1 MAYNGSVDLISGIR
15 PKNNGTFP
23 LVDAKDVY
31 VTDDKRLD
39 AALDEKMPAADA
51 LPKPEAGGAE
61 GQFLKNG
68 ADGATAW
75 GDVTAEE
82 VKVTDEKNLDAVLAE
97 KADADDVIPKPE
109 AAGTEGDVLRI
120 NSSGSPEWTDPAMP
134 TDSQVREV
142 VTDWLEENPE
152 AIPTEL
158 GDQIDDIKS
167 AFGDITGNRI
177 VDFSDPALKQ
187 YINTNVSEGTA
198 VSWDTPSVS
207 STTNIKW
214 AAVECAPGDQ
224 FTISG
229 KGGNSDRLWAWLN
242 ASKQL
247 IDKSASGATA
257 NGLVITAPA
266 NAAYLI
272 INSETDV
279 PSYYGVLLQ
288 KTVEDG
294 LASKLDVIYSPYD
307 FAIPGNGSTVAQR
320 DFQIVPGHRYKA
332 TIINAGMYSGA
343 SADIRFQIS
352 TKNGEGT
359 YSAKIYTAD
368 PSGVYYFDA
377 DYSDARVYIRAD
389 AGETFICNVD
399 DATTETPTNIASFAT
414 GFEIERGSNSIT
426 VSWSRLYV
434 QFQGSAFDTSES
446 AEYTLDSTH
455 QVLVLRQNSAGVY
468 TSIQLYAQYSS
479 LRTSDIVLLAYNGGN
494 VCGGILTPYII
505 EDAAQTASSA
515 AQTAASAASDA
526 ESAAQ
531 SVAQLINT
539 DVKAF
544 FTIGFAVAETITGV
558 TVSWTRLYIKRRDDE
573 LNTTTPASYAMS
585 NNYPLLVWRNNG
597 VMRLGSFGAVN
608 ANDIVLLIYRDGVIG
623 GLLYPVYA
631 EAFKGYTYSDD
642 AHLNTSRNFNQIL
655 NIPWTPL
662 FDVNSGEGLLPA
674 DVPMTGVPYSSVKE
688 YLKYVGIDVSLHTF
702 ATTVRDPHSLMYTE
716 YPMGVGSQSAYGRTY
731 HGVNSKCYFGSVC
744 SGAVT
749 TAIGSDIQYNSWEY
763 QSFPEVFEVLANQDT
778 KNLEVG
784 DILSY
789 NGHCCVLT
797 GIIRDKNGLLK
808 KYVLSEHTAPI
819 KSVNYS
825 PNSLQ
830 NRTIAEGG
838 VWCRYKMLEN
848 NTKYKASP
856 FVLAADEYLY
866 DQLDIVYR
874 DAQDASAKRTFYYA
888 KASNSDAQWTP
899 GNWQEIGEF
908 TPNTQYRA
916 MPVQADS
923 YCSVGEKLYQCIKSH
938 TSGSTIDLANWRE
951 IKGIVEWA
959 AYPYEFNDDI
969 ITFAGD
975 RAAFHSG
982 DLIYINYTKGNYTSM
997 QIYKDGTLIQTL
1009 MLPGTGYQIDVSSYC
1024 AGAGMYKARL
1034 TNGTDY
1040 SRFTYFEVI
1049 DTTVSA
1055 TYTDGVATVQFSS
1068 ANGTPI
1074 EVQIVEQSGA
1084 TICHNRLSASELRD
1098 GVAVINPGA
1107 KMYVEKHMY
1116 PNRYEGYSATG
1127 YARVM
1132 FAGEYG
1138 NVVNAMIELG
1148 TVTPVIGDLV
1158 RPDGPADLGIVTGAA
1173 TAILTE
1179 TMAGNRYAISFEPSS
1194 SAATVSIVSAM
1205 GNLKWINA
1213 LPATLEAG
1221 KPYLV
1226 NIENG
1231 IGDVVSIG

>member
-1 MAYNGSVDLISGIR
+1 MAKEDNVDV
-15 PKNNGTFP
+15 P
-23 LVDAKDVY
+23 LSDETKWIKIVDVDAAK
-31 VTDDKRLD
+31 
-39 AALDEKMPAADA
+39 
-51 LPKPEAGGAE
+51 
-61 GQFLKNG
+61 Q
-68 ADGATAW
+68 
-75 GDVTAEE
+75 DVTQLEGE
-82 VKVTDEKNLDAVLAE
+82 V
-97 KADADDVIPKPE
+97 DD
-109 AAGTEGDVLRI
+109 L
-120 NSSGSPEWTDPAMP
+120 
-134 TDSQVREV
+134 
-142 VTDWLEENPE
+142 
-152 AIPTEL
+152 
-158 GDQIDDIKS
+158 KS

-198 VSWDTPSVS
+198 VSWDTPSIS

-294 LASKLDVIYSPYD
+294 LSSKLDVIYSPYD
-307 FAIPGNGSTVAQR
+307 FSIPGNGSTVVQR
-320 DFQIVPGHRYKA
+320 DFQLVPGHRYKA
-332 TIINAGMYSGA
+332 TIINAGTYSG
-343 SADIRFQIS
+343 SSSDIRFQIS
-352 TKNGEGT
+352 TKDDEDI
-359 YSAKIYTAD
+359 YHAEIYTTD
-368 PSGVYYFDA
+368 PSGIYYFYA
-377 DYSDARVYIRAD
+377 DYSNARAYIRVD
-389 AGETFICNVD
+389 AGQTFIFNID
-399 DATTETPTNIASFAT
+399 DVTAEMPTNIASFAT
-414 GFEIERGSNSIT
+414 GFEIERGSNNIT
-426 VSWSRLYV
+426 VRWTRLYI
-434 QFQGSAFDTSES
+434 QFEGSAFDSSES
-446 AEYTLDSTH
+446 AEYTFDATH

-468 TSIQLYAQYSS
+468 ATIQLHAQYSS
-479 LRTSDIVLLAYNGGN
+479 LRASDIVLLAYNGGN
-494 VCGGILTPYII
+494 ICGGILTPYII
-505 EDAAQTASSA
+505 GDAEQTASSA
-515 AQTAASAASDA
+515 AQTANSAAQTADSAADTA

-531 SVAQLINT
+531 SVAQLVNT
-539 DVKAF
+539 DVKAY
-544 FTIGFAVAETITGV
+544 FTTGFAVEETITGV

-608 ANDIVLLIYRDGVIG
+608 ANDIVLLIYRDGMIG
-623 GLLYPVYA
+623 GLLYPIYA
-631 EAFKGYTYSDD
+631 EATKGYVYTDD
-642 AHLNTSRNFNQIL
+642 AHLDTSRNFKQIL

-674 DVPMTGVPYSSVKE
+674 EVPMTGVPYSSVKE

-749 TAIGSDIQYNSWEY
+749 TAIGSNIQYNSWEY
-763 QSFPEVFEVLANQDT
+763 QAFPEVFEVLPNQDT
-778 KNLEVG
+778 KALEVG

-797 GIIRDKNGLLK
+797 GIIRDNNGQIK
-808 KYVLSEHTAPI
+808 KYVLSEHAAPI
-819 KSVNYS
+819 KSVDTYS

-866 DQLDIVYR
+866 NQLDIVYR

-899 GNWQEIGEF
+899 TKWQEIAEF
-908 TPNTQYRA
+908 APNTQYHA

-938 TSGSTIDLANWRE
+938 TAGSTIDLTNWVE

-959 AYPYEFNDDI
+959 AYPYVYNEDI

-975 RAAFHSG
+975 RAAFHSS
-982 DLIYINYTKGNYTSM
+982 DLIYINFKTGTAYTSM
-997 QIYKDGTLIQTL
+997 QLYKDGTLIQTIS
-1009 MLPGTGYQIDVSSYC
+1009 LPSSGYQIDVSSYC

-1055 TYTDGVATVQFSS
+1055 VYADGVATVQFSS
-1068 ANGTPI
+1068 ANGTPV

-1084 TICHNRLSASELRD
+1084 TICHNRLSASEIRD

-1148 TVTPVIGDLV
+1148 TVTPIIGDLV
-1158 RPDGPADLGIVTGAA
+1158 RPDAPADLGIVTGAA

-1221 KPYLV
+1221 KTYLV

-1231 IGDVVSIG
+1231 IGNAVSIG

>member
-1 MAYNGSVDLISGIR
+1 MAINVKDKLVTLESLGVAYSTEQDAREEADQALSTRIDNIVAPEGDPSLTEVSDARVSGSTTYPTL
-15 PKNNGTFP
+15 K
-23 LVDAKDVY
+23 A
-31 VTDDKRLD
+31 RLD
-39 AALDEKMPAADA
+39 ADKAAIGTDIDE
-51 LPKPEAGGAE
+51 L
-61 GQFLKNG
+61 
-68 ADGATAW
+68 
-75 GDVTAEE
+75 
-82 VKVTDEKNLDAVLAE
+82 
-97 KADADDVIPKPE
+97 KAD
-109 AAGTEGDVLRI
+109 
-120 NSSGSPEWTDPAMP
+120 
-134 TDSQVREV
+134 
-142 VTDWLEENPE
+142 LEENV
-152 AIPTEL
+152 AGL
-158 GDQIDDIKS
+158 NG
-167 AFGDITGNRI
+167 ALNDITGNQI
-177 VDFSDPALKQ
+177 IDFSDSALKQ
-187 YINTNVSEGTA
+187 YINTNVSVGAEI
-198 VSWDTPSVS
+198 SWDSPSTS
-207 STTNIKW
+207 LSTNIKW
-214 AAVECAPGDQ
+214 AVVACSQGDQ

-247 IDKSASGATA
+247 IDKSNSGAIA

-266 NAAYLI
+266 NTAYLI

-279 PSYYGVLLQ
+279 PSYHGVLLQ
-288 KTVEDG
+288 KTVDDG
-294 LASKLDVIYSPYD
+294 LSSKLDVIYSPYD
-307 FAIPGNGSTVAQR
+307 FAMPGNGSTIVQQ

-332 TIINAGMYSGA
+332 TIINAGTYSGA
-343 SADIRFQIS
+343 SSDIRLQIS

-359 YSAKIYTAD
+359 YSAKIYTTE

-377 DYSDARVYIRAD
+377 DYSDARIYIRAD
-389 AGETFICNVD
+389 AGEIFICNID
-399 DATTETPTNIASFAT
+399 DATTEMPTNIASFAT
-414 GFEIERGSNSIT
+414 DLEIERGSNSIT

-434 QFQGSAFDTSES
+434 QFQGTAFDTTES

-455 QVLVLRQNSAGVY
+455 QVLVLHQNSAGVY

-479 LRTSDIVLLAYNGGN
+479 LRASDIVLIAYNGGN
-494 VCGGILTPYII
+494 ICGGILTPYII
-505 EDAAQTASSA
+505 GDAVQVAN
-515 AQTAASAASDA
+515 SAASDA
-526 ESAAQ
+526 ESALQ
-531 SVAQLINT
+531 SIEQVVNT
-539 DVKAF
+539 DVKAYF
-544 FTIGFAVAETITGV
+544 ATGFTVEKTITGV
-558 TVSWTRLYIKRRDDE
+558 TVSWTRLYIKRNGDE

-597 VMRLGSFGAVN
+597 VMRLGSIGAVT
-608 ANDIVLLIYRDGVIG
+608 ANDIVLLIYRDGMVG
-623 GLLYPVYA
+623 GLLYPI
-631 EAFKGYTYSDD
+631 YTKASKRYIYSDD

-674 DVPMTGVPYSSVKE
+674 GVSMTGVPYSSVKE

-797 GIIRDKNGLLK
+797 GIIRDENGLLK
-808 KYVLSEHTAPI
+808 KYMLSEHAAPI
-819 KSVNYS
+819 KSVDAYS

-830 NRTIAEGG
+830 NRTTAEGG
-838 VWCRYKMLEN
+838 VWCRCKMLSN

-856 FVLAADEYLY
+856 FVLATDEYLY
-866 DQLDIVYR
+866 NSLDIVYR

-888 KASNSDAQWTP
+888 KANNSDAQWTP
-899 GNWQEIGEF
+899 TKWQEIGEF
-908 TPNTQYRA
+908 APNTQYHS

-923 YCSVGEKLYQCIKSH
+923 YCSVGEKLYQCIRSH

-959 AYPYEFNDDI
+959 AYPYVYNDDI

-975 RAAFHSG
+975 RAAFHSN
-982 DLIYINYTKGNYTSM
+982 DLIYINFKTDTAYTSM
-997 QIYKDGTLIQTL
+997 QLYKNGTLIQTIA
-1009 MLPGTGYQIDVSSYC
+1009 LPSSGYQIDVSSYC
-1024 AGAGMYKARL
+1024 SGAGMYKARL
-1034 TNGTDY
+1034 TDGTSY

-1055 TYTDGVATVQFSS
+1055 VYADGVATVTFSS
-1068 ANGTPI
+1068 TNGTPV

-1084 TICHNRLSASELRD
+1084 TICHNLLSASEIRD
-1098 GVAVINPGA
+1098 GVVVINPGA

-1116 PNRYEGYSATG
+1116 PNRYADYSETG

-1132 FAGEYG
+1132 FSGEYG
-1138 NVVNAMIELG
+1138 NVVNDMIELG
-1148 TVTPVIGDLV
+1148 TVTPTIGSFV
-1158 RPDGPADLGIVTGAA
+1158 RPDKSVDLGIVNSETII
-1173 TAILTE
+1173 ILTE
-1179 TMAGNRYAISFEPSS
+1179 TMVGNRYAFSFEPSS
-1194 SAATVSIVSAM
+1194 DAATVSIVSAI
-1205 GNLKWINA
+1205 GSLKWINA
-1213 LPATLEAG
+1213 LPVTLEAG
-1221 KPYLV
+1221 KTYLV